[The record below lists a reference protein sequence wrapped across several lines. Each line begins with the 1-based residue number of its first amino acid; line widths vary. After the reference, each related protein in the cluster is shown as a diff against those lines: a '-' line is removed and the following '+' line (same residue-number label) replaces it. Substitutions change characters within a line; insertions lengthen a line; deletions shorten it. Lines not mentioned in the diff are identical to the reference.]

1 MLLGRYAFRA
11 MGSPCELH
19 LYGVSR
25 AAIDA
30 VADAARA
37 LVERL
42 EQKYS
47 RYREDSV
54 LSAINRSAGDPAG
67 VVVDDETALLLDYAA
82 TAHAESGGLFDATSG
97 SLRRVWDLRSGRV
110 PEQAEI
116 TAQLERV
123 GWHRVRWER
132 PRFAMPVAGM
142 ELDFGGFVKEYAV
155 DLVADL
161 CRAHGVHNGMVDL
174 GGDLHAI
181 GPHPSGKPW
190 ITGIRDPEHP
200 ERAIASVGLMR
211 AALATSGDY
220 ERCMVVDGV
229 RYTHILDPHTVTFS
243 ASTVDEKIAYARHK
257 WDPNDPDFSDTSSN
271 ANDSIRHTRMK
282 VSYVYRAKYG
292 ASFAYFTTSG
302 TNNPLVYDPNG
313 LGLAGNPGSRVL
325 VPEIFWTPIQ
335 YVRVGA
341 QLWRYQQL
349 MGASANYAGDGRN
362 ASDNNTLFLYVWAAY

>member
-1 MLLGRYAFRA
+1 

-19 LYGVSR
+19 LYGRVAR
-25 AAIDA
+25 RIDPLRRP
-30 VADAARA
+30 RA
-37 LVERL
+37 LVERPSAL
-42 EQKYS
+42 GYG
-47 RYREDSV
+47 EDSV

-67 VVVDDETALLLDYAA
+67 VEVDDETALLLDYAA
-82 TAHAESGGLFDATSG
+82 TAHRESGGLFDPTSG
-97 SLRRVWDLRSGRV
+97 SLRRVWNLRSGRV

-116 TAQLERV
+116 EAHLERV
-123 GWHRVRWER
+123 GWARVRWEQ

-229 RYTHILDPHTVTFS
+229 RYTHILDPRSGWPVAGGLRS
-243 ASTVDEKIAYARHK
+243 ASVIADRC
-257 WDPNDPDFSDTSSN
+257 
-271 ANDSIRHTRMK
+271 
-282 VSYVYRAKYG
+282 
-292 ASFAYFTTSG
+292 
-302 TNNPLVYDPNG
+302 LVAAQPRR
-313 LGLAGNPGSRVL
+313 SRC
-325 VPEIFWTPIQ
+325 
-335 YVRVGA
+335 
-341 QLWRYQQL
+341 
-349 MGASANYAGDGRN
+349 
-362 ASDNNTLFLYVWAAY
+362 

>member
-19 LYGVSR
+19 LYGASR

-30 VADAARA
+30 VSEAARA
-37 LVERL
+37 LIERL

-54 LSAINRSAGDPAG
+54 LSAINRSAGDPGG
-67 VVVDDETALLLDYAA
+67 VEVDAETALLLDYAA
-82 TAHAESGGLFDATSG
+82 TAHAQSGGLFDPTSG
-97 SLRRVWDLRSGRV
+97 SLRRVWNLRSGRV

-116 TAQLERV
+116 EAQLERV
-123 GWHRVRWER
+123 GWRRVRWEK

-161 CRAHGVHNGMVDL
+161 CRRRGVHNGMVDL

-190 ITGIRDPEHP
+190 RVGIRDPERP
-200 ERAIASVGLMR
+200 ERAVASVGLFR

-229 RYTHILDPHTVTFS
+229 RYTHILDPHTGWPITAGLRS
-243 ASTVDEKIAYARHK
+243 ASVIAERCLVAGTATTIAMLRGAR
-257 WDPNDPDFSDTSSN
+257 P
-271 ANDSIRHTRMK
+271 
-282 VSYVYRAKYG
+282 G
-292 ASFAYFTTSG
+292 ARF
-302 TNNPLVYDPNG
+302 LDG
-313 LGLAGNPGSRVL
+313 LGLASLRVH
-325 VPEIFWTPIQ
+325 
-335 YVRVGA
+335 A
-341 QLWRYQQL
+341 
-349 MGASANYAGDGRN
+349 DGRTSGSLAKRGRTN
-362 ASDNNTLFLYVWAAY
+362 VARSGRSAARARPDRAP

>member
-11 MGSPCELH
+11 MGSPCELR
-19 LYGVSR
+19 LYGASR

-161 CRAHGVHNGMVDL
+161 CRAHGVHSGMVDL

-220 ERCMVVDGV
+220 ERCMIVDGV
-229 RYTHILDPHTVTFS
+229 RYTHILDPHTGWPITGGLRSASVIASASPTRSAANGSEGWSNGCANDQRIRRRTGCQSYLS
-243 ASTVDEKIAYARHK
+243 ASTFSQKSMRRTNTVARLAS
-257 WDPNDPDFSDTSSN
+257 PNCS
-271 ANDSIRHTRMK
+271 
-282 VSYVYRAKYG
+282 
-292 ASFAYFTTSG
+292 TT
-302 TNNPLVYDPNG
+302 NHQKF
-313 LGLAGNPGSRVL
+313 PGSGLCWEVK
-325 VPEIFWTPIQ
+325 P
-335 YVRVGA
+335 
-341 QLWRYQQL
+341 
-349 MGASANYAGDGRN
+349 
-362 ASDNNTLFLYVWAAY
+362 

>member
-19 LYGVSR
+19 LYGASR

-54 LSAINRSAGDPAG
+54 LSAINRSAGDPTG
-67 VVVDDETALLLDYAA
+67 VEVDGETALLLDYAA

-97 SLRRVWDLRSGRV
+97 SLRRVWNLRSGRV

-116 TAQLERV
+116 GAQLEKV
-123 GWHRVRWER
+123 GWRRVRWDR

-161 CRAHGVHNGMVDL
+161 CRARGVHHGMVDL

-190 ITGIRDPEHP
+190 MVGIRDPERP
-200 ERAIASVGLMR
+200 ERAIASVGLFR

-229 RYTHILDPHTVTFS
+229 RYTHILDPHTGWPITGGLRS
-243 ASTVDEKIAYARHK
+243 ASVVADRCLVAGTATTIAMLKGAR
-257 WDPNDPDFSDTSSN
+257 
-271 ANDSIRHTRMK
+271 A
-282 VSYVYRAKYG
+282 G
-292 ASFAYFTTSG
+292 ARF
-302 TNNPLVYDPNG
+302 LEG
-313 LGLAGNPGSRVL
+313 LGLANLCVH
-325 VPEIFWTPIQ
+325 
-335 YVRVGA
+335 A
-341 QLWRYQQL
+341 
-349 MGASANYAGDGRN
+349 DGRTSGSL
-362 ASDNNTLFLYVWAAY
+362 AKPSRTSVGRSGRSAARARPDRAP